1 MTYKLRSTPR
11 MSTLTT
17 AKAILLAVQL
27 TARSDLTSLQT
38 LLSLHQHQIPLE
50 TILRILLTHLPETL
64 DPAEYVPLLEH
75 LINGPDSR
83 PEQIS
88 VQLDTSSLEDVS
100 DEQAK
105 HSVRKL
111 GLLKLAP
118 PNLPS
123 DASND
128 PVVIFLYHRALR
140 IDEVTGLIAFIPR
153 LLEPFLSRAP
163 YLRSWLI
170 TSVLPLIRLNYDYH
184 DGEDT
189 TISIPKFGLLD
200 ANDAVKLLLS
210 RTSKAPGE
218 HTASLVGRDIRGMI
232 GPWMY
237 GRRKEDQTHA
247 SEILEMQSKT
257 SSTIDLYTGW
267 EETFAWILEQAST
280 SWATAVHAIDEWDG
294 PSEADT
300 GGYADFQ
307 DGMNDNDQ
315 QALEIR
321 YARAILATAYS
332 ILDTSVAALNGV
344 GQVLGRF
351 VTLLDQE
358 RLPTLEQAAALL
370 QPIPN
375 SVNDLLRP
383 ENAGFLRN
391 DPMNESNVL
400 TKPSNESVQL
410 AHALATSALIFV
422 KAGIEINVR
431 AVGELVFLQSKTEQ
445 AAELAKFIARAS
457 NQQRQDEKTWLRAR
471 NEIVWLHNWGS
482 EELQK
487 PEIPLAY
494 GRGPLGQLETED
506 LEKAILQAVLSNS
519 RKQVRLF
526 NSHTLTCPQSLDL
539 PKPYT
544 ILLAAHHFQLEY
556 CRKLS
561 YNHLCVPTKTRQMPT
576 RPEVVSKRR

>member
-1 MTYKLRSTPR
+1 VTYKLYSTAK

-38 LLSLHQHQIPLE
+38 LLSQHQHQHQIPRD

-64 DPAEYVPLLEH
+64 DPAEYVPFLEH

-123 DASND
+123 DAPND

-140 IDEVTGLIAFIPR
+140 IDEATGLIAFIPR
-153 LLEPFLSRAP
+153 LLEPFLPRAP
-163 YLRSWLI
+163 YLRNWLI
-170 TSVLPLIRLNYDYH
+170 TSVLPLVRLNYDYH

-189 TISIPKFGLLD
+189 SISIPKFGMLD

-237 GRRKEDQTHA
+237 GRRKEDQTRT

-280 SWATAVHAIDEWDG
+280 SWETAVQAIVGMDLVKWTR
-294 PSEADT
+294 EA
-300 GGYADFQ
+300 
-307 DGMNDNDQ
+307 
-315 QALEIR
+315 
-321 YARAILATAYS
+321 
-332 ILDTSVAALNGV
+332 
-344 GQVLGRF
+344 
-351 VTLLDQE
+351 
-358 RLPTLEQAAALL
+358 
-370 QPIPN
+370 
-375 SVNDLLRP
+375 
-383 ENAGFLRN
+383 
-391 DPMNESNVL
+391 
-400 TKPSNESVQL
+400 
-410 AHALATSALIFV
+410 
-422 KAGIEINVR
+422 
-431 AVGELVFLQSKTEQ
+431 
-445 AAELAKFIARAS
+445 
-457 NQQRQDEKTWLRAR
+457 
-471 NEIVWLHNWGS
+471 
-482 EELQK
+482 
-487 PEIPLAY
+487 
-494 GRGPLGQLETED
+494 
-506 LEKAILQAVLSNS
+506 
-519 RKQVRLF
+519 
-526 NSHTLTCPQSLDL
+526 TLTSRM
-539 PKPYT
+539 
-544 ILLAAHHFQLEY
+544 A
-556 CRKLS
+556 
-561 YNHLCVPTKTRQMPT
+561 
-576 RPEVVSKRR
+576 